1 MKHLVLITTASA
13 LLNTIGLC
21 LAQKAT
27 EPAAANAGSA
37 ALDTPA
43 ASGTRPGRKP
53 AMAMP
58 SQVSSPPFAGT
69 YYTTGSRGD
78 SIPPVMIRFS
88 EPDAKANAALEE
100 DLFVMARV
108 ISRTLDRAQADGVDY
123 KLNVPMLLTGS
134 GRSVRPLYIEG
145 LGPLF
150 MIKVNFPLL
159 PPPKPSEKT
168 TKAPPEDNE
177 WSTAHREVFGQTE
190 VVLPDEPPSR
200 SSVYKEEKV
209 DLLKKELV
217 GALKNASNIRGLA
230 SNEFINIAVFG
241 HASSHGKASYGVK
254 SGGYA
259 SDTIAAE
266 LGVDKGSV
274 LTLRARKGDI
284 DAFAAGKLDADAFG
298 TKVLMTSYFG
308 SGNGITSINSW
319 IQESAGR
326 LPAR

>member
-1 MKHLVLITTASA
+1 MKYFLSIMMA
-13 LLNTIGLC
+13 LLSAAASCFG
-21 LAQKAT
+21 QKG
-27 EPAAANAGSA
+27 EAAANAAS
-37 ALDTPA
+37 ALDAGTTPA
-43 ASGTRPGRKP
+43 RPGRKP
-53 AMAMP
+53 ALSSAP
-58 SQVSSPPFAGT
+58 SAPSLAGGT

-78 SIPPVMIRFS
+78 LIPPVMIRFS

-108 ISRTLDRAQADGVDY
+108 ISRTLERAQADGVDY

-159 PPPKPSEKT
+159 PPPKGEST
-168 TKAPPEDNE
+168 NTKAPAEDSE
-177 WSTAHREVFGQTE
+177 WSTAHREVFGQAE
-190 VVLPDEPPSR
+190 AVLPDEPPSR

-209 DLLKKELV
+209 ELLKKELV

-230 SNEFINIAVFG
+230 PDAFINIVVFG
-241 HASSHGKASYGVK
+241 HASSRSKTSFRNR
-254 SGGYA
+254 SGDYA
-259 SDTIAAE
+259 VDTIGAGF
-266 LGVDKGSV
+266 GVEKGSV
-274 LTLRARKGDI
+274 LTLRAHKSDI

-298 TKVLMTSYFG
+298 TKVAMTAYFG

-319 IQESAGR
+319 IQESGSHSPVR
-326 LPAR
+326 